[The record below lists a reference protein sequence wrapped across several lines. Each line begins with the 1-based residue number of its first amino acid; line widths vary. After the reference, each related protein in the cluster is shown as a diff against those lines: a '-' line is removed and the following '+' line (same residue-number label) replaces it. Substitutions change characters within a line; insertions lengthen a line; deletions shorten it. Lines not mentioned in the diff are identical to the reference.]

1 MLQYVFNRYGV
12 LCKRVL
18 KMVATMY
25 KNKICM
31 HKMRWLITNRK
42 GSSFFLGTKEEI
54 ELFLF
59 MCSHHVPTLFPM
71 MSFKLPMMFLKFPM
85 CSPRV
90 FPIANHFI
98 PCPLPKVLHFV
109 TYTGSWKGE
118 ALHPHIEIAILGS
131 LPSFF
136 FGLMMYQSK

>member
-1 MLQYVFNRYGV
+1 MTNHTTE
-12 LCKRVL
+12 RVHL
-18 KMVATMY
+18 
-25 KNKICM
+25 
-31 HKMRWLITNRK
+31 
-42 GSSFFLGTKEEI
+42 FFLGTKEEI

-71 MSFKLPMMFLKFPM
+71 MSFKLPMMFLKFPV

-109 TYTGSWKGE
+109 TYTGLWKGE

-136 FGLMMYQSK
+136 FLVWWCTNQNSPLQKEKRKLGSNPFNE